1 MGASGSKATR
11 AAGAASRQYPKG
23 PKGPRPPTSTPQ
35 SNPTAQTNPTTNA
48 APPSPPAP
56 NHSAGPTVKPQP
68 RAAATRSEAINLD
81 ASDPDFA
88 RSLRSLGPVQPN
100 PTLSPSSAFGQPSS
114 TTGVAAPDPRKNPA
128 IAVLHARARL
138 QEKAEVEER
147 LGRGS
152 KQREFLDVFE
162 MRQALLMRD
171 AQGKTPAQIE
181 RRLGLK
187 EGVVAR
193 LGGKGVLSVVDEQ
206 GRERK
211 EVDIV

>member
-1 MGASGSKATR
+1 MGVSGSKA
-11 AAGAASRQYPKG
+11 AGAAARQYPKG
-23 PKGPRPPTSTPQ
+23 PKGPRPTTTPTSQ
-35 SNPTAQTNPTTNA
+35 TTNA
-48 APPSPPAP
+48 PPPPPPAL
-56 NHSAGPTVKPQP
+56 NSSAGPTVKPQP
-68 RAAATRSEAINLD
+68 HAASSRSEAINLD

-100 PTLSPSSAFGQPSS
+100 PTLSPSSAFGQPTNS
-114 TTGVAAPDPRKNPA
+114 TGAVVPDPRKNPA

-147 LGRGS
+147 AGRGPS
-152 KQREFLDVFE
+152 AKGREFLDVFE
-162 MRQALLMRD
+162 MRQVLTMRD
-171 AQGKTPAQIE
+171 LQGKTPKEIE
-181 RRLGLK
+181 KKMGLK

-193 LGGKGVLSVVDEQ
+193 MGGPGVLGLVREQ

>member
-1 MGASGSKATR
+1 
-11 AAGAASRQYPKG
+11 
-23 PKGPRPPTSTPQ
+23 
-35 SNPTAQTNPTTNA
+35 
-48 APPSPPAP
+48 
-56 NHSAGPTVKPQP
+56 
-68 RAAATRSEAINLD
+68 
-81 ASDPDFA
+81 
-88 RSLRSLGPVQPN
+88 
-100 PTLSPSSAFGQPSS
+100 
-114 TTGVAAPDPRKNPA
+114 
-128 IAVLHARARL
+128 VLHARARL

-147 LGRGS
+147 LGRGAN
-152 KQREFLDVFE
+152 QREFLDVFE

-193 LGGKGVLSVVDEQ
+193 LGGKGVISVVDEQ

>member
-1 MGASGSKATR
+1 
-11 AAGAASRQYPKG
+11 
-23 PKGPRPPTSTPQ
+23 
-35 SNPTAQTNPTTNA
+35 
-48 APPSPPAP
+48 
-56 NHSAGPTVKPQP
+56 
-68 RAAATRSEAINLD
+68 
-81 ASDPDFA
+81 
-88 RSLRSLGPVQPN
+88 
-100 PTLSPSSAFGQPSS
+100 
-114 TTGVAAPDPRKNPA
+114 
-128 IAVLHARARL
+128 VLHARARL
-138 QEKAEVEER
+138 QEKAEGEER